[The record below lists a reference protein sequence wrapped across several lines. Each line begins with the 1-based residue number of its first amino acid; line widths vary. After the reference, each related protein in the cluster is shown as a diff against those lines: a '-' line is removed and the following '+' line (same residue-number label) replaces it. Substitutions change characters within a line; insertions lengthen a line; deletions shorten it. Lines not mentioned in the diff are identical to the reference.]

1 MTCWRI
7 CSRAPTS
14 DSSPEAEPQRVL
26 LRFDELGCRREELV
40 EQVVLPL
47 PRDLEVRRRQAVTD
61 EVQPVEHPLRPQV
74 VDQRLSLD
82 AVEAEIMEGKMNS
95 FA

>member
-1 MTCWRI
+1 M
-7 CSRAPTS
+7 S
-14 DSSPEAEPQRVL
+14 DSWRSCDVVPRRTPDRKPNPNWYGTAALQQSLL

-61 EVQPVEHPLRPQV
+61 EVQPVEHPLRPEV
-74 VDQRLSLD
+74 VD
-82 AVEAEIMEGKMNS
+82 
-95 FA
+95 